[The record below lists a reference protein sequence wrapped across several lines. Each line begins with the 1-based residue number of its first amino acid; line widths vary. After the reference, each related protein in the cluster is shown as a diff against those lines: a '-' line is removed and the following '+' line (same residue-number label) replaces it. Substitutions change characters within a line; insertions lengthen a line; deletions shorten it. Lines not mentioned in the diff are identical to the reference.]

1 MLTTCSMTAST
12 LLNPI
17 RLDGFKPTDEESIG
31 MQLQK
36 IAKEKDTKGEYRRVG
51 EIHGFPILESHRKPA
66 LPAKTL
72 LKTLGG

>member
-1 MLTTCSMTAST
+1 
-12 LLNPI
+12 
-17 RLDGFKPTDEESIG
+17 